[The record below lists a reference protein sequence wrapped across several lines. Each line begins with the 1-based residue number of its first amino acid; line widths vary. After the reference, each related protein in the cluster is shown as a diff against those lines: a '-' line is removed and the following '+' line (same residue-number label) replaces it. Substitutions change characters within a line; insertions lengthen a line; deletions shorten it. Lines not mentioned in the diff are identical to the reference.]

1 MTQRSVSDI
10 IDDLMFFNSNP
21 DIENARTGKPM
32 DFYDLQEFNLNLVNE
47 LCEVLGFEGPF
58 EEEEG
63 WDGNDEEYED
73 DDHFEP

>member
-47 LCEVLGFEGPF
+47 LCVVLGFEGPF
-58 EEEEG
+58 EDDEEWDEDDKEEE
-63 WDGNDEEYED
+63 
-73 DDHFEP
+73 